1 MAEAIITTSW
11 DDGHPLDRKLADL
24 LARYGIPATFYFPAE
39 RAKRGCMGPDDM
51 REIGRSFDV
60 GGHTCHHVNLRSV
73 PAGEARKEISEGK
86 SRIEDIIGRALTSF
100 CYPYGGYD
108 AGVARMVREAGFAGA
123 RTMRSLTRRLD
134 DAFRMGSMVCAADW
148 APASYLKHSLVA
160 RDAGLLLFLSRNGLF
175 FRGWDRIANE
185 TLDFVLANGGIWHL
199 WGHSW
204 EIDANGDWQR
214 LEAVL
219 RRVGALSG
227 QAALLDNSQLLSS
240 RSGDHERAP
249 ANQMHG

>member
-1 MAEAIITTSW
+1 MAKAIITTSW

-60 GGHTCHHVNLRSV
+60 GGHTCHHVDLRRI
-73 PAGEARKEISEGK
+73 PAAEARREIIEGK
-86 SRIEDIIGRALTSF
+86 SRIEDILGRALTSF
-100 CYPYGGYD
+100 CYPYGGCN
-108 AGVARMVREAGFAGA
+108 AAVVGMVREAGFAGA
-123 RTMRSLTRRLD
+123 RTMWSLRRKVD
-134 DAFRMGSMVCAADW
+134 DTFRMGSMVCAADW
-148 APASYLKHSLVA
+148 GPAPYLRHSLVA
-160 RDAGLLLFLSRNGLF
+160 RDAGLFLFLSGKGLF

-204 EIDANGDWQR
+204 EIDANGDWRR

-219 RRVGALSG
+219 SRVSALSG
-227 QAALLDNSQLLSS
+227 EATLLDNSRLLSS
-240 RSGDHERAP
+240 RSGNR
-249 ANQMHG
+249 

>member
-1 MAEAIITTSW
+1 MAKAIITTSW

-24 LARYGIPATFYFPAE
+24 LARYGIPATFYFPVE

-60 GGHTCHHVNLRSV
+60 GGHTCHHVDLRRV
-73 PAGEARKEISEGK
+73 TAGEARREISDGK
-86 SRIEDIIGRALTSF
+86 SRIEDILGRALTSF
-100 CYPYGGYD
+100 CYPYGGYN
-108 AGVARMVREAGFAGA
+108 AAVVGMVREAGFAGA
-123 RTMRSLTRRLD
+123 RTMWSLTRSVD
-134 DAFRMGSMVCAADW
+134 DPFRMGSMVCAADW
-148 APASYLKHSLVA
+148 GPVSYVRHSLAA
-160 RDAGLLLFLSRNGLF
+160 RDAGLFLFLARSGLF

-204 EIDANGDWQR
+204 EIDANGDWRR

-219 RRVGALSG
+219 SRVGALSG
-227 QAALLDNSQLLSS
+227 EATLLDNSRLLFS
-240 RSGDHERAP
+240 RSGNH
-249 ANQMHG
+249 